1 MEKFS
6 KYAVWALLAL
16 APVVV
21 SCSDDDEP
29 KQPSREIA
37 KVRVYKAANVDYSL
51 NMMAE
56 FKFSYDGKGRVEKV
70 TTNYKAQEVNYDY
83 ETNLVKYSWLGS
95 DQAQGGTF
103 VNRFE
108 AALRNGRVQAA
119 SLVHTAGMNMD
130 STYVYNYHYTNDGYI
145 EDATFGSSLLL
156 SYNWGNASLTI
167 KGNTSKYDEQYGYS
181 FVLNN
186 YSVNLN
192 ALPMLVDLR
201 ANVALELNVYA
212 QLADMLGTRYP
223 MFLEDK
229 DYAYTYY
236 FDGEGRLV
244 QIVQEPASLLPSKQ
258 DTYWFMM
265 SYSE

>member
-130 STYVYNYHYTNDGYI
+130 TTYVYNYHYTNDGYI

-181 FVLNN
+181 SVLNN

-192 ALPMLVDLR
+192 ALPLLVDLR
-201 ANVALELNVYA
+201 VNVALELNVYA
-212 QLADMLGTRYP
+212 QLANLRFIYI
-223 MFLEDK
+223 FL
-229 DYAYTYY
+229 
-236 FDGEGRLV
+236 
-244 QIVQEPASLLPSKQ
+244 
-258 DTYWFMM
+258 
-265 SYSE
+265 